1 MRIEKEKCCGC
12 QACVDS
18 CPKGAL
24 SMKQDAEGFW
34 YLKLKKE
41 LCVQCGKCEKV
52 CPMKNQP
59 EMKGPD
65 FCYGARAKDEMIR
78 YASSSGGMFSVLAQ
92 YVLKRQGIVYGA
104 SYNDEMEVVH
114 RGIENEEQLETIRRT
129 KYVQSDL
136 KGVYARIKVYLEQG
150 RLVLFCGTPCQAQA
164 LRLFLNEDPPGLIVV
179 DLICYGAASPGVW
192 RSYVR
197 YLEHREKGKMT
208 TFSFRDKRNRNH
220 GRTRAYV
227 ISGKETVGELYQDA
241 YCRLYFGNYIL
252 RPSCHQCPFCTTDR
266 SSDFTLGDFWGIEKV
281 RPDMDDKMG
290 NSLVIVHTKKAKEIW
305 EQVKDRCFW
314 FACREEDVLQPR
326 LLEPTKAAKY
336 RELFMKGYRR
346 LPFSLLLECM
356 KGCK

>member
-1 MRIEKEKCCGC
+1 M
-12 QACVDS
+12 
-18 CPKGAL
+18 
-24 SMKQDAEGFW
+24 
-34 YLKLKKE
+34 
-41 LCVQCGKCEKV
+41 
-52 CPMKNQP
+52 
-59 EMKGPD
+59 
-65 FCYGARAKDEMIR
+65 
-78 YASSSGGMFSVLAQ
+78 
-92 YVLKRQGIVYGA
+92 
-104 SYNDEMEVVH
+104 
-114 RGIENEEQLETIRRT
+114 
-129 KYVQSDL
+129 
-136 KGVYARIKVYLEQG
+136 
-150 RLVLFCGTPCQAQA
+150 
-164 LRLFLNEDPPGLIVV
+164 
-179 DLICYGAASPGVW
+179 
-192 RSYVR
+192 
-197 YLEHREKGKMT
+197 
-208 TFSFRDKRNRNH
+208 
-220 GRTRAYV
+220 